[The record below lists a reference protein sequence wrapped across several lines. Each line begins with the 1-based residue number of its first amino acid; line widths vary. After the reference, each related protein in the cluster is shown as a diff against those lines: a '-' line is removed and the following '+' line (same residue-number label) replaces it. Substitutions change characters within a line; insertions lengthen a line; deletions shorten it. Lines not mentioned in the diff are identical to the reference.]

1 MPPLGNEVFEV
12 DQEAL
17 AAEPGQDRVTAWE
30 ADEGGIDHLEGVDME
45 GLSVTAELDV
55 TQNLQ
60 PTCERVAEQGAG
72 IHLAGDTFELGGAS
86 RAEVADGIE
95 D

>member
-1 MPPLGNEVFEV
+1 MIAATSCKLRGFQSAGHGRTLGRASCPRRAGDPLGNEVFEV

-45 GLSVTAELDV
+45 GLSVTARRS
-55 TQNLQ
+55 T
-60 PTCERVAEQGAG
+60 
-72 IHLAGDTFELGGAS
+72 
-86 RAEVADGIE
+86 
-95 D
+95 